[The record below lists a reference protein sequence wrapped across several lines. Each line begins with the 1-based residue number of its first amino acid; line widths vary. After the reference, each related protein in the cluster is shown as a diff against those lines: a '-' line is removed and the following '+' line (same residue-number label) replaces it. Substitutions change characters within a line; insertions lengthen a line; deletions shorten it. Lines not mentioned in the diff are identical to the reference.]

1 MSLAILGLC
10 YLSTQ
15 PDPGEAVTVMH
26 VVTATSVLDTITG
39 YLGAIAGVR
48 SGERELVPHLCSLAQ
63 TMLVFHMG
71 TRILRVVLSY
81 GNV

>member
-1 MSLAILGLC
+1 MLGLC

-15 PDPGEAVTVMH
+15 PDPGEAVTVLR
-26 VVTATSVLDTITG
+26 VVTATSVLDTLTRH
-39 YLGAIAGVR
+39 LGDIAVVR
-48 SGERELVPHLCSLAQ
+48 GGEGDLVRQLCSLAQ

-81 GNV
+81 ENI